1 MTFPLTREQALAAA
15 TSAAAERDTIQA
27 NILELDGSFGKRL
40 LAGAALTGQSRDSW
54 QKTAAALAGLWDT
67 FAAYS
72 AVIDRASEILNQAG
86 RIPAQ
91 RVSEAVSLLTGPS
104 VRLTR
109 AVAPLSQRELTSGG
123 QTQLTLQATVRE
135 MRSSFSEVAA
145 VLTAA
150 ENVWNEISEGI
161 RQITTDLEVAKRQLP
176 GLDSAGGSG
185 GSSPRASTA
194 ELAGAL
200 TQAENSLRELREQLN
215 SDPLTFWTG
224 GQVDTSKLNRVR
236 QETGAAVAQ
245 VNELAR
251 VRQDADLRL
260 SQIAAAVAAAQQA
273 WQDAT
278 VAQKRA
284 ADRIA
289 APPAPPLPDVSWL
302 VRRMGGLT
310 ELKTAGRWTRLAS
323 ELDAI
328 DKQADNITKRCR
340 EAEQAATGLVEQR
353 DQLRGLLDAYRAKAG
368 ATGAAENADLDQRYQ
383 QAKSLLWTAPCDLAA
398 ATAAVNGYQQAIL
411 QLRRS
416 GDRS

>member
-1 MTFPLTREQALAAA
+1 MTFPLTREQAQAAA
-15 TSAAAERDTIQA
+15 TSASAERDTIQA

-40 LAGAALTGQSRDSW
+40 LAGATLTGQSRDSW
-54 QKTAAALAGLWDT
+54 ERTAAALAGLWDT
-67 FAAYS
+67 FTAYS
-72 AVIDRASEILNQAG
+72 AVIDRASDILSQPG
-86 RIPAQ
+86 RIQAA
-91 RVSEAVSLLTGPS
+91 RVGEAVSLLTGPS

-123 QTQLTLQATVRE
+123 QTQLTPQATVRE
-135 MRSSFSEVAA
+135 MRGSFSEVAA

-161 RQITTDLEVAKRQLP
+161 RQITSDLEVAKRQLP
-176 GLDSAGGSG
+176 GLDL
-185 GSSPRASTA
+185 A

-236 QETGAAVAQ
+236 QQAGAAVAQ

-251 VRQDADLRL
+251 VRTDADRRL
-260 SQIAAAVAAAQQA
+260 AEIAAAIAEAQQA

-278 VAQKRA
+278 VARERTTA
-284 ADRIA
+284 RVA
-289 APPAPPLPDVSWL
+289 APTGDPLPDVSWL
-302 VRRMGGLT
+302 VRRTSGLT

-328 DKQADNITKRCR
+328 DKQAANIIRRCK
-340 EAEQAATGLVEQR
+340 EAEQSATGLLEQR

-368 ATGAAENADLDQRYQ
+368 GIGAAENADLDQRYQ
-383 QAKSLLWTAPCDLAA
+383 QAKNLLWTAPCDLAA
-398 ATAAVNGYQQAIL
+398 ASAAVNGYQQAIL

>member
-1 MTFPLTREQALAAA
+1 MTFPLTREQAQATA
-15 TSAAAERDTIQA
+15 TSAGAERDTIQA
-27 NILELDGSFGKRL
+27 NILELDSSFGKRL
-40 LAGAALTGQSRDSW
+40 LAGATLTGQSRDAW
-54 QKTAAALAGLWDT
+54 DKTATTLARLWDT
-67 FAAYS
+67 FTAYS
-72 AVIDRASEILNQAG
+72 AVIDRASEILNQPG

-91 RVSEAVSLLTGPS
+91 RVSEAASLLTGPS

-123 QTQLTLQATVRE
+123 QTQLTLQAAVRE
-135 MRSSFSEVAA
+135 MRTAFSEVAA

-161 RQITTDLEVAKRQLP
+161 RQITSDLEAAKRKLA
-176 GLDSAGGSG
+176 GLDL
-185 GSSPRASTA
+185 A
-194 ELAGAL
+194 ELSL
-200 TQAENSLRELREQLN
+200 TQAENGLRELREQLN
-215 SDPLTFWTG
+215 TDPLTFWTG
-224 GQVDTSKLNRVR
+224 GQVDASKLNRVR
-236 QETGAAVAQ
+236 QEAGAAVAQ

-260 SQIAAAVAAAQQA
+260 SEIAAAVAATQQA

-278 VAQKRA
+278 VAQQRA

-302 VRRMGGLT
+302 VRRVSGLA
-310 ELKTAGRWTRLAS
+310 ELKAAGRWTRLAS

-328 DKQADNITKRCR
+328 DKQAANITKRCR
-340 EAEQAATGLVEQR
+340 EAEQSATGLIKER

-368 ATGAAENADLDQRYQ
+368 GIGAAENAELDQRYQ
-383 QAKSLLWTAPCDLAA
+383 QAKNLLWTAPCDLAA
-398 ATAAVNGYQQAIL
+398 ATVAVNGYQQAIL
-411 QLRRS
+411 HLRRS

>member
-1 MTFPLTREQALAAA
+1 MTFPLTREQAQAAA

-40 LAGAALTGQSRDSW
+40 LAGATLTGQSGDSW
-54 QKTAAALAGLWDT
+54 EKTSAALAGLWDT
-67 FAAYS
+67 FTAYS
-72 AVIDRASEILNQAG
+72 AVIDRASEILNQPG
-86 RIPAQ
+86 RIQAA
-91 RVSEAVSLLTGPS
+91 RVSEAVSMLTGLS

-150 ENVWNEISEGI
+150 ENVWNEISDGI
-161 RQITTDLEVAKRQLP
+161 RQITSDLEVAKRQLP
-176 GLDSAGGSG
+176 GLDL
-185 GSSPRASTA
+185 A

-236 QETGAAVAQ
+236 QEAAAAVAG

-251 VRQDADLRL
+251 VRTDADRRL
-260 SQIAAAVAAAQQA
+260 AEIAASIAEAQQA

-278 VAQKRA
+278 IARERATARVAT
-284 ADRIA
+284 
-289 APPAPPLPDVSWL
+289 PPGNPLPDVSWL
-302 VRRMGGLT
+302 VRRTSGLS
-310 ELKTAGRWTRLAS
+310 EMKNAGRWTRLAS

-328 DKQADNITKRCR
+328 DKQAANVIRRCR
-340 EAEQAATGLVEQR
+340 EAEQAATGLLEQR

-368 ATGAAENADLDQRYQ
+368 GIGAAENSELDQRYQ
-383 QAKSLLWTAPCDLAA
+383 QAKDLLWTAPCDLAA

>member
-1 MTFPLTREQALAAA
+1 MTFPLTREQAQATA
-15 TSAAAERDTIQA
+15 TSASAERDTIQA

-40 LAGAALTGQSRDSW
+40 LAGATLTGQSRDSW
-54 QKTAAALAGLWDT
+54 ERTAAALAGLWDT
-67 FAAYS
+67 FTAYS
-72 AVIDRASEILNQAG
+72 AVIDRASEILNQTG
-86 RIPAQ
+86 RIQAA

-123 QTQLTLQATVRE
+123 QTQLTPQATVRE
-135 MRSSFSEVAA
+135 MRGSFSEVAT

-161 RQITTDLEVAKRQLP
+161 RQITSDLEVAKRQLP
-176 GLDSAGGSG
+176 GLDL
-185 GSSPRASTA
+185 A

-236 QETGAAVAQ
+236 QQAGSAVAQ

-251 VRQDADLRL
+251 VRTDADRRL
-260 SQIAAAVAAAQQA
+260 AEIAAAIAEAQQA

-278 VAQKRA
+278 VARERA
-284 ADRIA
+284 TARVA
-289 APPAPPLPDVSWL
+289 APAGDPLPDVSWL
-302 VRRMGGLT
+302 VRRTSGLT
-310 ELKTAGRWTRLAS
+310 EMKNAGRWARLAS

-328 DKQADNITKRCR
+328 DKQAANVIRRCR
-340 EAEQAATGLVEQR
+340 EAEQAATGLLEQR

-368 ATGAAENADLDQRYQ
+368 GIGAAENNDLDQRYQ
-383 QAKSLLWTAPCDLAA
+383 QAKNLLWTAPCDLAA
-398 ATAAVNGYQQAIL
+398 ASAAVNGYQQAIL